1 MSLTLIKIFLMVAFV
16 GHIICMFCDR
26 AITYTNNGRFIFKDL
41 SDNNKLALLF
51 ENTNTKRQM
60 FSMLAGVLS
69 LIMSCFGYIALYEY
83 INKYSSTCG
92 IILLISLVLLMI
104 SGTAHHVFC
113 GVVEWFYIKFDRTEK
128 ARNVILEFFKKTSST
143 MYVCFIGALMF
154 SVTLFISIVLGLTP
168 FPKWTCIFNVIII
181 FILLFPFKIV
191 GSFNLASAL
200 TFLGL
205 FITLCLI

>member
-1 MSLTLIKIFLMVAFV
+1 
-16 GHIICMFCDR
+16 
-26 AITYTNNGRFIFKDL
+26 
-41 SDNNKLALLF
+41 
-51 ENTNTKRQM
+51 
-60 FSMLAGVLS
+60 
-69 LIMSCFGYIALYEY
+69 
-83 INKYSSTCG
+83 
-92 IILLISLVLLMI
+92 
-104 SGTAHHVFC
+104 
-113 GVVEWFYIKFDRTEK
+113 
-128 ARNVILEFFKKTSST
+128 

-168 FPKWTCIFNVIII
+168 LPKWACIFNVVII